1 MKREFR
7 NGFFVFFAA
16 ILIFGLVFSGCK
28 EKKSSN
34 SGGLTEITMATNPFV
49 GNAPIYVAIEKGFFE
64 DEGIKLSLVNFD
76 DSSSSLSA
84 LISNNVDLAY
94 GTLDS
99 VLIAESQYSD
109 DKLKIPMI
117 VDESYGADGIL
128 VKNDISSISDLKG
141 KTVAVSVNQTT
152 HYLLLQALK
161 NSGISDKDLNLVNMT
176 SSDAGVAFITGGV
189 DAAVTWE
196 PYLSN
201 AVSSGAGKMIFSS
214 ADAPGSICD
223 VLAILKEDSDA
234 AWLGSVT
241 KAYDKGLAFILNP
254 ETNAEAVSI
263 TAKYLE
269 TSDDET
275 KSMIGALKLYSSQSS
290 ESAMKENGVAYLAI
304 KNISDFYFERNIIPR
319 KIVPEEIILK

>member
-1 MKREFR
+1 MKKDLKII
-7 NGFFVFFAA
+7 FFMFFAA
-16 ILIFGLVFSGCK
+16 FLIFVLSFSGCK
-28 EKKSSN
+28 EKQSSN
-34 SGGLTEITMATNPFV
+34 SEKLTEITMATNPFV
-49 GNAPIYVAIEKGFFE
+49 GNAPFYVAIEKGFFK
-64 DEGIKLSLVNFD
+64 DEGINFSLVDFD

-128 VKNDISSISDLKG
+128 VKNDINSISDLKG
-141 KTVAVSVNQTT
+141 KTVAVSINQTT

-161 NSGISDKDLNLVNMT
+161 NFGISDKDLNLVNMT

-201 AVSSGAGKMIFSS
+201 AVSSGMGKIIFSS

-223 VLAILKEDSDA
+223 VLAVLKEDSGE
-234 AWLGSVT
+234 AWLDSVK

-254 ETNAEAVSI
+254 ETNSEAISI

-269 TSDDET
+269 TSDEET
-275 KSMIGALKLYSSQSS
+275 KSMINALKLYDSKSSK
-290 ESAMKENGVAYLAI
+290 SAMEENGVAYLAI
-304 KNISDFYFERNIIPR
+304 KNISDFYFERNIISRTISPE
-319 KIVPEEIILK
+319 KIITK